1 MENRVRTILE
11 IRECTI
17 SEVTTRNKS
26 TNWKRMDQRVCGA
39 TTSNRTRRNRVK
51 FRVTFHP
58 RRVSISLCK
67 YSTVMIDVETDRGR
81 LFRGPYHYILP
92 ILILKSGC
100 NGRGQKMIRFDALIQ
115 QSIPVFARSYTS
127 PLLRRVAAFR
137 WTDSAHRS
145 RKYFAL
151 FARLLILARRYA
163 TVARPR
169 DFLSRENHSRV
180 GGESAVL
187 LALRSGFR
195 KDGRVRGISTCEI
208 SFFFLRGKRF

>member
-1 MENRVRTILE
+1 MIQNSFSIPRRLIEFQKNLEISSIQQRYITKIKNSMENCVRTILE

-39 TTSNRTRRNRVK
+39 TTSNRTRRNRMK

-100 NGRGQKMIRFDALIQ
+100 NGRG
-115 QSIPVFARSYTS
+115 
-127 PLLRRVAAFR
+127 
-137 WTDSAHRS
+137 
-145 RKYFAL
+145 
-151 FARLLILARRYA
+151 
-163 TVARPR
+163 
-169 DFLSRENHSRV
+169 
-180 GGESAVL
+180 
-187 LALRSGFR
+187 
-195 KDGRVRGISTCEI
+195 
-208 SFFFLRGKRF
+208 